1 LSGREHFI
9 NEYYHIS
16 RRMKQLSVL
25 VDDEVLEAIEN
36 RILASG
42 RSKSDVVRDLLVIG
56 LKRPPSSAY
65 KDLVMDAIA
74 EHEKKF
80 HSKEADKKP

>member
-1 LSGREHFI
+1 MI
-9 NEYYHIS
+9 YHD
-16 RRMKQLSVL
+16 MKQLSVL
-25 VDDEVLEAIEN
+25 VEDDVLEAIKN

-56 LKRPPSSAY
+56 LKKPPTSAY
-65 KDLVMDAIA
+65 RDLVIDAIA

-80 HSKEADKKP
+80 HAKDTIQEP

>member
-1 LSGREHFI
+1 
-9 NEYYHIS
+9 
-16 RRMKQLSVL
+16 MKQLSVL
-25 VDDEVLEAIEN
+25 VDDDVLEAIEN

-65 KDLVMDAIA
+65 RDLVMSAIA

-80 HSKEADKKP
+80 HSNETAKQL

>member
-1 LSGREHFI
+1 
-9 NEYYHIS
+9 
-16 RRMKQLSVL
+16 MKQLSVL
-25 VDDEVLEAIEN
+25 VDDDVLEAIEN

-65 KDLVMDAIA
+65 RDLVMSAIA

-80 HSKEADKKP
+80 HSDEIAKQP

>member
-1 LSGREHFI
+1 
-9 NEYYHIS
+9 
-16 RRMKQLSVL
+16 MKQLSVL
-25 VDDEVLEAIEN
+25 VDDDVLEAIEN

-65 KDLVMDAIA
+65 RDLVMSAIA
-74 EHEKKF
+74 EHEKKY
-80 HSKEADKKP
+80 HSDEIAKQP

>member
-1 LSGREHFI
+1 
-9 NEYYHIS
+9 
-16 RRMKQLSVL
+16 MKQLSVL
-25 VDDEVLEAIEN
+25 VDDDVLEAIEN

-65 KDLVMDAIA
+65 RDLVMSAIA

-80 HSKEADKKP
+80 HSNETAKQQ

>member
-1 LSGREHFI
+1 
-9 NEYYHIS
+9 
-16 RRMKQLSVL
+16 MKQLSVL
-25 VDDEVLEAIEN
+25 VDDDVLEAIEN

-56 LKRPPSSAY
+56 LKKPPSSAY

-80 HSKEADKKP
+80 HSNEADKKPRD

>member
-1 LSGREHFI
+1 
-9 NEYYHIS
+9 
-16 RRMKQLSVL
+16 MKQLSVL

-74 EHEKKF
+74 EHEKRF
-80 HSKEADKKP
+80 HSKEADKNTDKKL

>member
-1 LSGREHFI
+1 
-9 NEYYHIS
+9 
-16 RRMKQLSVL
+16 MKQLSVL
-25 VDDEVLEAIEN
+25 VDDDVLEAIEN

-65 KDLVMDAIA
+65 RDLVMSAIA

-80 HSKEADKKP
+80 HSNETAKLP

>member
-1 LSGREHFI
+1 
-9 NEYYHIS
+9 
-16 RRMKQLSVL
+16 MKQLSVL
-25 VDDEVLEAIEN
+25 VDDDVLEAIEN

-65 KDLVMDAIA
+65 RDLVMDAIA
-74 EHEKKF
+74 EHEKKY
-80 HSKEADKKP
+80 HAKETVKLP

>member
-1 LSGREHFI
+1 
-9 NEYYHIS
+9 
-16 RRMKQLSVL
+16 MKQLSVL
-25 VDDEVLEAIEN
+25 VDDDVLEAIEN

-56 LKRPPSSAY
+56 LKKPPSSAY

-80 HSKEADKKP
+80 HSKENDKKS

>member
-1 LSGREHFI
+1 
-9 NEYYHIS
+9 
-16 RRMKQLSVL
+16 MKQLSVL
-25 VDDEVLEAIEN
+25 VDDDVLEAIEN

-65 KDLVMDAIA
+65 RDLVMSAIA

-80 HSKEADKKP
+80 HSNGTAKQP

>member
-1 LSGREHFI
+1 
-9 NEYYHIS
+9 
-16 RRMKQLSVL
+16 MKQLSVL
-25 VDDEVLEAIEN
+25 VDDDVLEAIEN

-65 KDLVMDAIA
+65 RDLVMDAIA

-80 HSKEADKKP
+80 HGKETAKQP

>member
-1 LSGREHFI
+1 
-9 NEYYHIS
+9 
-16 RRMKQLSVL
+16 MKQLSVL
-25 VDDEVLEAIEN
+25 VDDDVLEAIEN
-36 RILASG
+36 RILACG

-65 KDLVMDAIA
+65 RDLVMSAIA

-80 HSKEADKKP
+80 HSNETAKQQ

>member
-1 LSGREHFI
+1 
-9 NEYYHIS
+9 
-16 RRMKQLSVL
+16 MKQLSVL
-25 VDDEVLEAIEN
+25 VDDDVLEAIEN

-65 KDLVMDAIA
+65 RDLVMSAIA

-80 HSKEADKKP
+80 HSNETAKQP